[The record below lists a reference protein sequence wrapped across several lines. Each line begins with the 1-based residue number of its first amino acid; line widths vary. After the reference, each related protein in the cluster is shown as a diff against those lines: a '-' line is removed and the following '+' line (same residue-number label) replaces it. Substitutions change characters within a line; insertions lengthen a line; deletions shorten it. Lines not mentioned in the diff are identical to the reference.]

1 MREINGW
8 RRYVLRRDE
17 RLKTTWIFRF
27 AIVAC
32 VVAFAWP
39 THRLWA
45 PALARAL
52 VCEQSGEG
60 GDAILVDHFESNYL
74 LFERAAEL
82 RAKGI
87 GPRVWVPV
95 DMSRNSDEPN
105 LVSERIIDVMAGVAQ
120 LHHPELIAIQPTEPI
135 SLTAA
140 YQIRAVLERERIRT
154 VVVVTPAFRSR
165 RSFLIYS
172 AVFAEAQIA
181 TRCVPVFGWQTP
193 ETWTDTWH
201 GIMQVTEQHL
211 KLQYYRFYVLP
222 MRRAAG
228 RV

>member
-1 MREINGW
+1 
-8 RRYVLRRDE
+8 
-17 RLKTTWIFRF
+17 
-27 AIVAC
+27 
-32 VVAFAWP
+32 
-39 THRLWA
+39 
-45 PALARAL
+45 
-52 VCEQSGEG
+52 
-60 GDAILVDHFESNYL
+60 
-74 LFERAAEL
+74 
-82 RAKGI
+82 
-87 GPRVWVPV
+87 
-95 DMSRNSDEPN
+95 
-105 LVSERIIDVMAGVAQ
+105 MAGVAQ
-120 LHHPELIAIQPTEPI
+120 LHHPEFIAIRPTEPI

-140 YQIRAVLERERIRT
+140 YQISAVLERERIRT

-201 GIMQVTEQHL
+201 GIMQVAEQHL